1 MDSDSAQR
9 DKFNKEYLRREV
21 NLILEPLMVEVVKQ
35 KPENQVFISPI
46 NVSDQIYVEILRRQF

>member
-35 KPENQVFISPI
+35 KPEN
-46 NVSDQIYVEILRRQF
+46 